1 MAKRKTPGIFPVF
14 TPFLTFGP
22 NFENWGKNWE
32 NFWERTYDKAKG
44 HYEMRKL
51 HYKGRCTK
59 KTLSKCKDICRTY
72 DKIQTAFADWLQEN
86 EEIVSFQC
94 NVKIEIGV
102 KDPYTT
108 DFYAEK
114 KDGTVLVREC
124 VWRKN
129 LSRPTTCR
137 LLDLSRNYWLSHG
150 VEDWGIMII
159 MIGAFC
165 TGILFLIFLTCRWC
179 IRRLK
184 GRISLWHILVVL
196 SCSIMMTIFL

>member
-1 MAKRKTPGIFPVF
+1 MEIGNEKLGERQEDAKNVGKSRAVAKRKTPRIFPVF
-14 TPFLTFGP
+14 TPFFAFGL
-22 NFENWGKNWE
+22 NFENWGKNWG

-137 LLDLSRNYWLSHG
+137 LLDLSRNYWLSQG
-150 VEDWGIMII
+150 VEDWGIVIEKED
-159 MIGAFC
+159 
-165 TGILFLIFLTCRWC
+165 TDES
-179 IRRLK
+179 K
-184 GRISLWHILVVL
+184 
-196 SCSIMMTIFL
+196 